1 MDDEELAAL
10 YQYLTHLPG
19 SQTTATN

>member
-10 YQYLTHLPG
+10 YAYITSLPI
-19 SQTTATN
+19 TAAQAAP